1 MSWPAIG
8 PNRRNAKLIPA
19 PLASR
24 IITPSL
30 PVTRDASAERLT
42 RGKERCP
49 VEAGAFSVHA
59 SVVRLARLRCRSCGF
74 EAVHG
79 WQHSARTPFAQR
91 RSRVPERSR
100 RRSRTTI
107 ARPVDARVGP
117 KVRCRCD
124 RTLDVAKHRR
134 GRRKVAGLLLGW
146 RSFGAR
152 APSLF
157 DIPRDRWSAR
167 PAVLG
172 LVGLPPVSVQVL
184 RSRMARVRRRSAL
197 SLMKPAA
204 SFWS

>member
-59 SVVRLARLRCRSCGF
+59 SVARLARLGLCRGCGF
-74 EAVHG
+74 EAVHA

-117 KVRCRCD
+117 EARCRCD
-124 RTLDVAKHRR
+124 RTLDAAKHRR
-134 GRRKVAGLLLGW
+134 GRRKLPDFAFGW

-157 DIPRDRWSAR
+157 DKLGAEGSRDR
-167 PAVLG
+167 
-172 LVGLPPVSVQVL
+172 
-184 RSRMARVRRRSAL
+184 
-197 SLMKPAA
+197 
-204 SFWS
+204 